1 MARYSPQSRKGNSMK
16 EFDIMDHH
24 YLRYEG
30 GRIPVGK
37 RKFFIIEGEEIWMYE
52 AKKLTREEFFK
63 IRLKLKE

>member
-1 MARYSPQSRKGNSMK
+1 MK
-16 EFDIMDHH
+16 EFDITDHH

-30 GRIPVGK
+30 GRMPVGK

-52 AKKLTREEFFK
+52 AKKLTREEFFE